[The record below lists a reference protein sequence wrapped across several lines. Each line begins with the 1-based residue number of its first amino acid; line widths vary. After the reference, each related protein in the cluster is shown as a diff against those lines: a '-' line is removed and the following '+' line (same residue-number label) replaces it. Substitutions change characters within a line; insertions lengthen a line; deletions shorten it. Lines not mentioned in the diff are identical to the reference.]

1 MKLWI
6 FTIILRQNLHLIMA
20 RIKLNLPEI
29 FPFTTQIKIR
39 IADINYGNHLANH
52 VYLEL
57 MQEARLQFFMHYGY
71 SEKNLGGKG
80 VIMGDTAIV
89 FKHECFYGDVLNV
102 AVIPADF
109 GVKSFDLLYKLTRES
124 DGAIV
129 CEAKTGM
136 VCYDYE
142 IQKTVEVPEA
152 FRKLF
157 P

>member
-1 MKLWI
+1 
-6 FTIILRQNLHLIMA
+6 MA
-20 RIKLNLPEI
+20 RIKLN
-29 FPFTTQIKIR
+29 FTELFTFHTFINIR

-57 MQEARLQFFMHYGY
+57 MQEARMQFFMHFGF

-89 FKHECFYGDVLNV
+89 FKKECFYGDALKIEVT
-102 AVIPADF
+102 ATEF
-109 GVKSFDLLYKLTRES
+109 GTRSFDLIYRFTRLN
-124 DGAIV
+124 DNAVV

-142 IQKTVEVPEA
+142 TSKTVAVPVTGPEV
-152 FRKLF
+152 
-157 P
+157 